1 MAKNKELL
9 VFIPSIEDGGVE
21 KNLFIILNFLSKKF
35 KKILLITY
43 DKKSQKNFNSNI
55 KLITPFINPEFI
67 KGRYLKYLLCLFVLL
82 KKTFL
87 NKRYLILSF
96 QANIFV
102 IIFCKLFGL
111 NVISRSNSSSVGW
124 SKNKIKQMIF
134 KMFFKKADKIIV
146 NSYDFKK
153 EMNKKYNIK
162 SICILNPFDFIKI
175 KKLSKMRVKNIF
187 SKKTLKL
194 ITIGRLTDQK
204 DILTIFKAVKNS
216 QKKIDLEL
224 VVIGKGEKET
234 ELKNFISSESLEAK
248 VKLLGYKK
256 NPYPYLKQADIFLLA
271 SKFEGSPNVLIEALF
286 LNKYVISTNCPTGPK
301 EILDNGKYG
310 DLVKIGDDKM
320 MSKLIEKFNKKRSKS
335 ILNKI
340 KPHLQKYDY
349 KVNCKKYYDLIS
361 NYL

>member
-1 MAKNKELL
+1 
-9 VFIPSIEDGGVE
+9 
-21 KNLFIILNFLSKKF
+21 
-35 KKILLITY
+35 
-43 DKKSQKNFNSNI
+43 
-55 KLITPFINPEFI
+55 
-67 KGRYLKYLLCLFVLL
+67 
-82 KKTFL
+82 
-87 NKRYLILSF
+87 
-96 QANIFV
+96 
-102 IIFCKLFGL
+102 
-111 NVISRSNSSSVGW
+111 
-124 SKNKIKQMIF
+124 
-134 KMFFKKADKIIV
+134 
-146 NSYDFKK
+146 
-153 EMNKKYNIK
+153 MNKKYNIN

-175 KKLSKMRVKNIF
+175 KKLSKIKVKNIF

-204 DILTIFKAVKNS
+204 DILTIFKAIKNS

-224 VVIGKGEKET
+224 VVIGKGEKEI
-234 ELKNFISSESLEAK
+234 ELKNFISSESLEGK
-248 VKLLGYKK
+248 IKLLGYKK

-286 LNKYVISTNCPTGPK
+286 LNKYIISTNCPTGPK

-310 DLVKIGDDKM
+310 DLVKIGDYKM

-335 ILNKI
+335 ILGKI